1 MMNFGYYRLFTIFFP
16 FQEGIYIYIS
26 HDVLQGWIDN
36 KLALTG
42 LHVFGLGKP
51 APLEIKPLPEWEEP
65 CTPVRSPV
73 TRSFARE

>member
-1 MMNFGYYRLFTIFFP
+1 MIHFIFLHYFIPIPDVGNFYHSDNLF
-16 FQEGIYIYIS
+16 
-26 HDVLQGWIDN
+26 LLWIDEEQ
-36 KLALTG
+36 G
-42 LHVFGLGKP
+42 LKGVHLFGLGRP